1 MSLALQTT
9 WNRIS
14 ARKVW
19 NTAIFSTK
27 ELRLYLGLQLP
38 LPSLLHRQM
47 SAMLVKL
54 KPIRQANLEVANL
67 KSHLPKRQTIVSL
80 ILTETCPRTSQDLR
94 LI

>member
-1 MSLALQTT
+1 
-9 WNRIS
+9 
-14 ARKVW
+14 
-19 NTAIFSTK
+19 
-27 ELRLYLGLQLP
+27 
-38 LPSLLHRQM
+38 M

-67 KSHLPKRQTIVSL
+67 KSHLAKRQTIVSL